1 MRNFLFFI
9 CCLTSLI
16 IVAQNNA
23 KIVSGTIYLDSL
35 ALEDVHIIN
44 PKLDIGSVSDKK
56 GRFEIL
62 AAKGDVLII
71 SHVNFEYK
79 EHVITEGDLRS
90 KQINI
95 HLDSKTYMLHE
106 IVLKKKRGIFEVDKD
121 ILIYKGPIVNAQTLK
136 LPYAKNQQSKDE
148 KTVALNSGVSISLGG
163 LANALNGNTK
173 QEIVFKKQ
181 KIEDKNILKIR
192 KHFTDSFFIYQL
204 KITKENINPFLELC
218 ISKGIINLYRKNKFL
233 ELTTILLDN
242 SKNSPY
248 LLHEENTRI
257 TQK

>member
-1 MRNFLFFI
+1 MRKFLFFI
-9 CCLTSLI
+9 CYLTSLI

-23 KIVSGTIYLDSL
+23 QIVSGTIYLDSL

-79 EHVITEGDLRS
+79 EHVITEDDLRS
-90 KQINI
+90 QQINI
-95 HLDSKTYMLHE
+95 HLDSKTYMLDE
-106 IVLKKKRGIFEVDKD
+106 IVLKKKKGIFEVDKD

-136 LPYAKNQQSKDE
+136 LPYAKNQQIKGK
-148 KTVALNSGVSISLGG
+148 KTVAINSGLSVSLGG
-163 LANALNGNTK
+163 LVNALNGNTK
-173 QEIVFKKQ
+173 QKKVFKKL
-181 KIEDKNILKIR
+181 KIEDENIIKIR

-204 KITKENINPFLELC
+204 KITKENINPFLEFC
-218 ISKGIINLYRKNKFL
+218 ISKGIINLYRKDKFL
-233 ELTTILLDN
+233 ELTTVLLDN

-248 LLHEENTRI
+248 LLHKENTRV